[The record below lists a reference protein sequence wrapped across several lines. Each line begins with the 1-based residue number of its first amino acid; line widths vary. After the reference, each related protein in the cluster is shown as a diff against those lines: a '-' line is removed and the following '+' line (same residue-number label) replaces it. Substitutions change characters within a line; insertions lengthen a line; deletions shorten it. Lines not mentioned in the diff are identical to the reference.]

1 MRPVVLLFLVIVCS
15 VAYPPSACGSGP
27 LIQTTADGCFS
38 LQIAKGSGGGSTQ
51 VMRLLSEA
59 EKRFLSFTGFVPSD
73 YPPVIVC
80 LHADDSS
87 QRGLPSMRVDA
98 LEGGIPR
105 IQVDL
110 SDRKARGMLDSEKRL
125 LIEALLL
132 RELYEGKAPK
142 VGETIPASPRWI
154 SHGLARL
161 CFENSAK
168 TTMQASY
175 LQGGTPPEID
185 AFLVEREPGEESRL
199 LLDNYNERAAC
210 LLRAGLL
217 PNGGAA
223 FRKWIGHDEK
233 GGVNFMKSQFPSGW
247 DKHRV
252 ERDWLLMMA
261 ATSRDGNNSTGSLSS
276 EETLRNYD
284 EITKG
289 LPKDQVLFLK
299 SLKESGW
306 EYKSQEWISRL
317 KALHL
322 RANPLIVPLIDET
335 MIFVQSARRLSSKKL
350 AEQLGKL
357 SQDRA
362 ELLGRSRKIDAYLDW
377 YEAAKVPLPSGLYD
391 SLLHASESRLRKGPI
406 GRYLDNVEERGW

>member
-1 MRPVVLLFLVIVCS
+1 MRVLN
-15 VAYPPSACGSGP
+15 
-27 LIQTTADGCFS
+27 
-38 LQIAKGSGGGSTQ
+38 
-51 VMRLLSEA
+51 EA
-59 EKRFLSFTGFVPSD
+59 EKRFLSVTGFVPSD

-87 QRGLPSMRVDA
+87 QQGLPSMRVDA
-98 LEGGIPR
+98 LEGGVPR

-132 RELYEGKAPK
+132 REFYEGKAPN

-154 SHGLARL
+154 SHGLSRL
-161 CFENSAK
+161 CFENSSK

-175 LQGGTPPEID
+175 LQGGTPPEVD
-185 AFLVEREPGEESRL
+185 AFLLEREPGEENRL

-217 PNGGAA
+217 SNGGAA
-223 FRKWIGHDEK
+223 FRKWVGHDEK

-261 ATSRDGNNSTGSLSS
+261 ATSRDSNNSTGSLSS

-299 SLKESGW
+299 SIKESGW
-306 EYKSQEWISRL
+306 EYKSQEWTSRL

-335 MIFVQSARRLSSKKL
+335 MIFVQSAKRLSSKKL

-357 SQDRA
+357 SQERA

-377 YEAAKVPLPSGLYD
+377 YEAAKVPLPSGLFE
-391 SLLHASESRLRKGPI
+391 SLLHAPESTPRKGPI
-406 GRYLDNVEERGW
+406 GRYLDNIEERGW